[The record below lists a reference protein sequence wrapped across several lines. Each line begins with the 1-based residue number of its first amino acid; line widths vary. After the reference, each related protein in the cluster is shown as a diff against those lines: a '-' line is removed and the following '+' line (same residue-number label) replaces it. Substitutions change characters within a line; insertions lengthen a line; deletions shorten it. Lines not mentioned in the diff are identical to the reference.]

1 VSRDKWMM
9 FANTPFAVSLTAPPR
24 ARRTSP
30 RHVAPPLFI
39 TNILFPKPCNMRPSH
54 TRMQGPKIQR
64 LVTANRL
71 QRKRSEKSD
80 KIKRGEATKAASKE
94 YAKLKAERTKEAKAQ
109 RREKSSR
116 RASSTVKSQ

>member
-1 VSRDKWMM
+1 MSRDKWMM

-30 RHVAPPLFI
+30 RHIPPLFI
-39 TNILFPKPCNMRPSH
+39 TNIMFSKPCNMRPCH